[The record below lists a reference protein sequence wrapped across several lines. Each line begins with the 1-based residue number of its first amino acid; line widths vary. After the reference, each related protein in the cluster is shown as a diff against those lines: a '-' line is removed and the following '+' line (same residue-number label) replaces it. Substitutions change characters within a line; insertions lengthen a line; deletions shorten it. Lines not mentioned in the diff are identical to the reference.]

1 MSIEATL
8 PIDLLMDAC
17 ILTAVQ
23 LALGR
28 LHARRLL
35 RALLALCLY
44 SILSALLGNRFRWL
58 RSWPGLTA
66 ACLIAAALLTG
77 SLRPRRVLEAAAC
90 MGVAALVCGG
100 CAAASGGGPGRFLPV
115 AALGLIV
122 LLAVL
127 RRRRHIRF
135 RWDIELTLERDGLR
149 ADFPALIDT
158 GNRLRE
164 HRTGLPVL
172 IVEAAAM
179 PRLAQH
185 VQALDADELRFLPYG
200 ALGGAGELTCFR
212 PDRVLF
218 RSSSGAAV
226 EAPPCWVAVYPGRI
240 PGRVRALAP
249 PEFAEVA
256 DRSADNNL
264 IHHSVRRFCYAF
276 LKRETIH
283 LRPGRANPE
292 GLGVLHRRQRFAPA
306 AADARGGEQPR
317 AQGTRRRQ
325 RGALHHDRAKSPA
338 GGVHRPQI

>member
-1 MSIEATL
+1 MSLEAVL
-8 PIDLLMDAC
+8 PVDLLMDAC

-28 LHARRLL
+28 LHLRRLL
-35 RALLALCLY
+35 RALLLLCFY
-44 SILSALLGNRFRWL
+44 SILSFFPGLGWL
-58 RSWPGLTA
+58 RSWVALSA
-66 ACLIAAALLTG
+66 SCLIAAALLTG
-77 SLRPRRVLEAAAC
+77 SLRPRRVLEAAFC
-90 MGVAALVCGG
+90 MGVAAFVCGG
-100 CAAASGGGPGRFLPV
+100 CAAASGGGPGRYLPM
-115 AALGLIV
+115 AALGL
-122 LLAVL
+122 LALVCVL

-135 RWDIELTLERDGLR
+135 RWDIELTLEKDGLR

-164 HRTGLPVL
+164 HRSGLPVL
-172 IVEAAAM
+172 IVEARAM
-179 PRLAQH
+179 PRLAQLA
-185 VQALDADELRFLPYG
+185 QDLDPDELRHLPYG
-200 ALGGAGELTCFR
+200 ALGGSGELVCFL

-218 RSSSGAAV
+218 RSAAGAPV

-249 PEFAEVA
+249 PEFAEAA
-256 DRSADNNL
+256 DCAADQSF

-292 GLGVLHRRQRFAPA
+292 GLGVLHRRQRSAPA
-306 AADARGGEQPR
+306 AVDTRGGEQPR
-317 AQGTRRRQ
+317 AQGTCGRP
-325 RGALHHDRAKSPA
+325 RGALHDDRAKSAP